1 MTNFPLNTLASVA
14 GPVNAQ
20 RNESARVERHQQ
32 VRERQRQEEVEDPA
46 EDAVLAVQDGQA
58 KQQGQGGKKHQP
70 NPVDVAELRQEDGSI
85 AEVQSPP
92 EPKSPSAINRLDIS
106 A

>member
-1 MTNFPLNTLASVA
+1 MSNFPVNTLASVA

-32 VRERQRQEEVEDPA
+32 IRDRQRQEEVEDLA
-46 EDAVLAVQDGQA
+46 EDAVLAIRDREA
-58 KQQGQGGKKHQP
+58 KEQGQEGGKQP
-70 NPVDVAELRQEDGSI
+70 QQPVDVAELRQEDGSI
-85 AEVQSPP
+85 TEFQAPSQSQSPR
-92 EPKSPSAINRLDIS
+92 AVNRLDIS